1 MLTFYPEFE
10 ADEESEVEVI
20 LMIDSS
26 NSMKDSSHRDAKKA
40 ALLVLHLMDPT
51 WRFNVVSFG
60 TGIVWI
66 RERESERENLIY
78 GYSSVLAVIV
88 FTNIYTVPVY
98 FQIMYFSLLL
108 LQTVLPCF

>member
-60 TGIVWI
+60 TGIVW
-66 RERESERENLIY
+66 RERERVRERTY
-78 GYSSVLAVIV
+78 CFYKH
-88 FTNIYTVPVY
+88 TVPVY
-98 FQIMYFSLLL
+98 FQIMYFLPFTLANSFALFLNCELLYML
-108 LQTVLPCF
+108 

>member
-66 RERESERENLIY
+66 RERERERELNLWI
-78 GYSSVLAVIV
+78 
-88 FTNIYTVPVY
+88 
-98 FQIMYFSLLL
+98 
-108 LQTVLPCF
+108 

>member
-60 TGIVWI
+60 TGIVW
-66 RERESERENLIY
+66 RERERENLIY
-78 GYSSVLAVIV
+78 GYSSVL
-88 FTNIYTVPVY
+88 F
-98 FQIMYFSLLL
+98 
-108 LQTVLPCF
+108 LQTYCSGLFSENVFSPFYSCKQFCLVFEL